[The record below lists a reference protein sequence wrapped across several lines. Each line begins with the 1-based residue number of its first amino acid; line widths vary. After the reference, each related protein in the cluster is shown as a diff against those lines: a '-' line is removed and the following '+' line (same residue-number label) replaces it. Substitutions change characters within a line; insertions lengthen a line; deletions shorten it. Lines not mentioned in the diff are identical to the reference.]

1 MDKYG
6 TARQAKDDK
15 ITRRLR
21 FACLLPK
28 ATNTHTKRVTPITF
42 PQQQWLHERISMLRY
57 THIACLV
64 YSETHCFLQLMQRR
78 FVLTFTT
85 EQK

>member
-1 MDKYG
+1 MCM
-6 TARQAKDDK
+6 R
-15 ITRRLR
+15 IESR
-21 FACLLPK
+21 LPK
-28 ATNTHTKRVTPITF
+28 STNTNSEYEIIITF